1 MFKNTLNRVEPGP
14 AAPKGRIGKAT
25 TTKNAAN
32 RRHTK
37 PVLRQQRHRFSR
49 TAHAVL
55 PTLPA
60 SHLNSNNGGKG
71 KKAAQCGLP
80 RMPINADAR
89 VQAPT
94 RLLMRLGLRH
104 HPRAREQ
111 VPTRL
116 LMRLGPC
123 HLPNPSIG
131 KQNQPPQQDARVQ
144 APTRLLK
151 RLGLCHHPRAR
162 EQVPTRLL
170 KRLGPCHLPN
180 PSIGDLHQPLQQ
192 HRPQPGPCGQACVTV
207 GRRGQNMTTT
217 INHTNYRYSHVMY
230 EHGKIQIHPITPI
243 TMYKSNQSTEFGNN
257 PSPHYP
263 AMSRILPKRPKYWAY
278 QLYQINDTSNPYADL
293 TTYWTTYPRPTENSQ
308 HTKPSQ
314 TPKSFDESPCIT
326 AHNCSNI
333 PETKKTRGIVLT
345 YRDPQCH
352 IKFYDRPIKTKSSG
366 Y

>member
-151 RLGLCHHPRAR
+151 RLG
-162 EQVPTRLL
+162 
-170 KRLGPCHLPN
+170 PCHLPN

-207 GRRGQNMTTT
+207 GRSGQHISTTQT
-217 INHTNYRYSHVMY
+217 THTRTLCMSMA
-230 EHGKIQIHPITPI
+230 K
-243 TMYKSNQSTEFGNN
+243 YK
-257 PSPHYP
+257 Y
-263 AMSRILPKRPKYWAY
+263 KY
-278 QLYQINDTSNPYADL
+278 I
-293 TTYWTTYPRPTENSQ
+293 R
-308 HTKPSQ
+308 
-314 TPKSFDESPCIT
+314 
-326 AHNCSNI
+326 
-333 PETKKTRGIVLT
+333 
-345 YRDPQCH
+345 
-352 IKFYDRPIKTKSSG
+352 
-366 Y
+366 